1 MAATDA
7 TKFLNKTEYERT
19 LARLRQYCDQ
29 KESSVTEEASFL
41 YRKSPDVG
49 NRDYFVA
56 KSVKGKTLVW
66 NQRIVNG
73 NLSNGTNGWSASGR
87 STILA
92 SNGVLTVTITATPT
106 SNYTGYVA
114 KPFSKT
120 SGHKYYFHVEVNV
133 PHDGRFILDT
143 NSEIQTQLYDVSA
156 NNWEKL
162 SSIASAVR
170 DGLSGSLYPREL
182 SDGYVSGDSFKIRNY
197 YVIDLTLMFGS
208 GNEPATV
215 EEFESMFPL
224 TYYDYNPGEL
234 ISFNAEGIQTVGFN
248 QWDEEIELGYVN
260 PDTGEEV
267 QATNRW
273 RSKNYIPVLPST
285 AYYLCN
291 ILASESNVLY
301 VVEYDGDKQYNY
313 GANTYYNNRVYTTK
327 PGTRYL
333 RIFNYRGTTY
343 ENNICINFSDPAK
356 NGTYEPYKKS
366 TLTLDVASMTSGG
379 VQIFPDGMRSA
390 GSVYDEA
397 IVDTDGY
404 VRKVVKR
411 IGDVDLG
418 TLTWSYRI
426 PPGRTKYHFMAT
438 TGAPSDLRYRFPFVG
453 LCAKYTMSTA
463 QYGEDDKTINYVGY
477 TSLPEINV
485 VDSDYTSAEDFK
497 AAMSGVMLYYE
508 LATPV
513 EYTLDEPIFVGS
525 GFNGGGIQ
533 KVIQENTSAPHTTPF
548 SGSFEYGRMPAMD
561 VISLVN
567 ESSNMITS
575 HYLPLTGGTLT
586 GNLTAPSFIKIGGTS
601 SQFLKADGSV
611 DSNAYLPLTGGTM
624 SGAIKFPT
632 GNREI
637 LHFAG
642 TDGSWGSGLKYS
654 WSNRTAIAFW
664 GKHAETAFVWNA
676 GTDYS
681 ATDVPSS
688 GTSYDFKIQRVSG
701 VPNVT
706 TTGKYIGTAFVK
718 KDGTSSQ
725 FLKADGSVDSNTYA
739 TTAQLTNGSVTK
751 LGTATVG
758 SSTMPIFLNAGTP
771 TAITS
776 FPEAYLSWGGKNFSA
791 AYGPIDAA
799 MVGNLGACRTM
810 FAKAAGIEI
819 EYSRDAGETW
829 VDYEAT
835 DAQKVALF
843 SDGGAA
849 FVIGKNSTAGDGG
862 ANYMLRVN
870 LYTSNAGI
878 YTSLNKIVVYVSTN
892 GSTGCYCT
900 IRARYQ
906 STYESDVDS
915 WRVFADQIPISGWS
929 GYNVINISGLT
940 TYGNVKTSQYGHIQF
955 IFGCTGAN
963 SGNYGGLNV
972 SKIFCFGGVGWTIP
986 SNMAKNGHLYS
997 WDVDQNAIFPNGIRP
1012 SISGKDLG
1020 TASNRWNIF
1029 GTELNLSGAASVG
1042 TTLSVTGN
1050 TTLGGTLSV
1059 GSSSANKATTLYGT
1073 LTATGAITAYSTLTV
1088 SGATTLNG
1096 GAAIKGVGNAVTN
1109 INGGS
1114 ATVDYSHIFVTGGS
1128 NNTRPLVLQNGYG
1141 NVGVGITVPS
1151 YKLDVNGTTR
1161 VSGIST
1167 LAGGIVLGTSTNAV
1181 AAKME
1186 WDETNNAWKLN
1197 GNFYATGFISA
1208 GGVSQS
1214 GGSGAPIEINTED
1227 FAEVD
1232 GVLQL
1237 ADRTTS
1243 NGMGYIILRKDMSF
1257 ASQITKTN
1265 TIYEVRYSFNLS
1277 GASVT
1282 IPSNCVL
1289 KFVGG
1294 MLVNGTVTGT
1304 NTKIDAPFVRIFS
1317 DNISLAG
1324 TWALDEFPVS
1334 WYGGEVND
1342 SSVDISA
1349 VISKILEQ
1357 FVTIFPGR
1365 NASGGHPYGGAKI
1378 TLLEGAYY
1386 AKTPIVIYDY
1396 SPTSNG
1402 EGLNPMDG
1410 TSACE
1415 IEGSS
1420 KYGTYIHNSNTGDN
1434 FFLTN
1439 LRDGTHRHHWGLT
1452 LRFLTFIGGNG
1463 IKMVR
1468 PWDFHIEHCTFYN
1481 GGTAIKFFATVNT
1494 HINDCS
1500 FYNTVT
1506 AIEFD
1511 SSMGGGGVST
1521 TFTIENCWIAWC
1533 RIGFKLSSIRTGDG
1547 FEFIIRNTIFE
1558 YCRASLQVQSISERN
1573 TLLIDECY
1581 FEGNPPDITTYGNTS
1596 TIEGVDCYFRHCLT
1610 DPIDY
1615 GFVKNGTCRFYWEGY
1630 MKPKLTLGDTTASKN
1645 VTIVVDGKTLYNN
1658 YDNHIVKTTGFFDNT
1673 PGVLYASEIGEA
1685 GAVRVN
1691 VRSGDDMNEGLWE
1704 WDGQG
1709 YSLSK
1714 EIAQTKAITYENSSF
1729 VFSKTSTDATFE
1741 AWLSGDKNTA
1751 LVGPWIAKLQAKFS
1765 GFSGRETPL
1774 KKLLATLGAGN
1785 NSALWQKIKHLHFP
1799 VLALPSDG
1807 ANVGYDLITDTVRT
1821 LNSYTIYENRGV
1833 YPTAGGGNTGALSV
1847 SGVSAANI
1855 SFFGIVTYRADTLS
1869 IGSSAAECFYDQG
1882 YRINFNKQSMGF
1894 INASAEFGNFAYSD
1908 LNTEVPIAFA
1918 MSANTGSARTIC
1930 KDSTSKSVSETAYG
1944 AGDSYQLSGQRSY
1957 AATSVFAICDGL
1969 TPAEALTA
1977 STALATFAIE
1987 FGILGNSN
1995 Q

>member
-66 NQRIVNG
+66 NQLIVNG
-73 NLSNGTNGWSASGR
+73 DFASDISGWSAYSGATAISAPTR
-87 STILA
+87 DNGRIKVTCKTATTGGDSVSIRTTVSKSIIGHKYLILFNFEAVSSGITGPSYEGCISTSIVKSLGGNKYGA
-92 SNGVLTVTITATPT
+92 IITAT
-106 SNYTGYVA
+106 
-114 KPFSKT
+114 
-120 SGHKYYFHVEVNV
+120 
-133 PHDGRFILDT
+133 
-143 NSEIQTQLYDVSA
+143 
-156 NNWEKL
+156 
-162 SSIASAVR
+162 SAVASFYLKA
-170 DGLSGSLYPREL
+170 GGTKS
-182 SDGYVSGDSFKIRNY
+182 VGDTWYFDN
-197 YVIDLTLMFGS
+197 VNFIDLTLMFGA

-224 TYYDYNPGEL
+224 PYYDYNPGEL
-234 ISFNAEGIQTVGFN
+234 ISFNADGIQTVGRNLVDINTFP
-248 QWDEEIELGYVN
+248 ELTGKGEIDANGAWHLSSLSVGVTLWKNTVGY
-260 PDTGEEV
+260 TGRLYYEYSCRYANGGNNGAGQRFKFVYTDGTSSTGVHSSIGKVVESFQTDYGSSIESWISDV
-267 QATNRW
+267 FLYFLTDPQTDGTDG
-273 RSKNYIPVLPST
+273 YIP
-285 AYYLCN
+285 
-291 ILASESNVLY
+291 
-301 VVEYDGDKQYNY
+301 
-313 GANTYYNNRVYTTK
+313 
-327 PGTRYL
+327 
-333 RIFNYRGTTY
+333 
-343 ENNICINFSDPAK
+343 
-356 NGTYEPYKKS
+356 YKSS
-366 TLTLDVASMTSGG
+366 TLNLSIPSMTSGG

-390 GSVYDEA
+390 GTVYDEA
-397 IVDTDGY
+397 IVDPDGY

-418 TLTWSYRI
+418 TLTWSYVETYSVFFSGLI
-426 PPGRTKYHFMAT
+426 TLRTGQRNAVCSAYDNPYNSALAT
-438 TGAPSDLRYRFPFVG
+438 
-453 LCAKYTMSTA
+453 M
-463 QYGEDDKTINYVGY
+463 EDKTLTTRAALGGNNIIVKDTTY
-477 TSLPEINV
+477 T
-485 VDSDYTSAEDFK
+485 DAAAFK
-497 AAMSGVMLYYE
+497 SAMSGVMLYYE

-513 EYTLDEPIFVGS
+513 SYTLDEPIFVGA

-533 KVIQENTSAPHTTPF
+533 IVIQENTSAPHTTPF

-575 HYLPLTGGTLT
+575 RYLPLTGGTLT
-586 GNLTAPSFIKIGGTS
+586 GNLTAPSFIKTGGTS

-642 TDGSWGSGLKYS
+642 TDASWGSGLKYS
-654 WSNRTAIAFW
+654 WSNRTTIAFW

-758 SSTMPIFLNAGTP
+758 SSTMPIYLNAGTP
-771 TAITS
+771 AAISS
-776 FPEAYLSWGGKNFSA
+776 FPEAYLSWGGRNFAA

-799 MVGNLGACRTM
+799 MVSELGACRTM
-810 FAKAAGIEI
+810 FAKAAGIVV
-819 EYSRDAGETW
+819 EYSTDGGSTW
-829 VDYEAT
+829 LDYGLT
-835 DAQKVALF
+835 DSQKVGLF
-843 SDGGAA
+843 SSGQTVNTGKNTTAGGASP
-849 FVIGKNSTAGDGG
+849 N
-862 ANYMLRVN
+862 NMLRVS
-870 LYTSNAGI
+870 LRTSAAGI
-878 YTSLNKIVVYVSTN
+878 YTALNKFVLYVNTN
-892 GSTGCYCT
+892 GSSGSYCT
-900 IRARYQ
+900 IRCRTQ
-906 STYESDVDS
+906 QNYEDNVDT
-915 WRVFADQIPISGWS
+915 WVVRADHVGIGGWS
-929 GYNVINISGLT
+929 GWNVINIDATT
-940 TYGNVKTSQYGHIQF
+940 TYGNTKASQYGEWQF
-955 IFGCTGAN
+955 IFGYTGAN
-963 SGNYGGLNV
+963 ANYAGLIVN
-972 SKIFCFGGVGWTIP
+972 KIFGFGGVGWTTP
-986 SNMAKNGHLYS
+986 SYMASTGHLYTFDS
-997 WDVDQNAIFPNGIRP
+997 GQNAYFPATVAPISNGL
-1012 SISGKDLG
+1012 KLG
-1020 TASNRWNIF
+1020 YDGRRWALYATTGNFSDALTAS
-1029 GTELNLSGAASVG
+1029 S
-1042 TTLSVTGN
+1042 TLSVTGN
-1050 TTLGGTLSV
+1050 TTIGGNITTAGYVAVGTGRNNGSYIGSDSTGNIYLHNFSGFPLVADGLVVRRGAAATTATLGNTTYPWAGVYSKTGNFSDAVTLS
-1059 GSSSANKATTLYGT
+1059 
-1073 LTATGAITAYSTLTV
+1073 
-1088 SGATTLNG
+1088 
-1096 GAAIKGVGNAVTN
+1096 
-1109 INGGS
+1109 
-1114 ATVDYSHIFVTGGS
+1114 
-1128 NNTRPLVLQNGYG
+1128 
-1141 NVGVGITVPS
+1141 
-1151 YKLDVNGTTR
+1151 GTTAATR
-1161 VSGIST
+1161 RIYFGDTSHYLELDST
-1167 LAGGIVLGTSTNAV
+1167 GFHFSHGVYS
-1181 AAKME
+1181 
-1186 WDETNNAWKLN
+1186 DS
-1197 GNFYATGFISA
+1197 FISA

-1214 GGSGAPIEINTED
+1214 GGSGAPIEINTDD

-1232 GVLQL
+1232 GVLQP

-1324 TWALDEFPVS
+1324 TWALDKFPVS

-1452 LRFLTFIGGNG
+1452 FRFLTFIGGNG

-1547 FEFIIRNTIFE
+1547 FEFIIRNSIFE

-1630 MKPKLTLGDTTASKN
+1630 MKPKLTLGDATASKN
-1645 VTIVVDGKTLYNN
+1645 VTIVVDGKTLYDN

-1714 EIAQTKAITYENSSF
+1714 EIAQTKAISYENSSF

-1741 AWLSGDKNTA
+1741 AWLSGDKNTV

-1765 GFSGRETPL
+1765 GFTGRETPL

-1821 LNSYTIYENRGV
+1821 LNSYTIYANRGV

-1869 IGSSAAECFYDQG
+1869 IGSSAAECVYDQG
-1882 YRINFNKQSMGF
+1882 YRINFNKRSMGF

>member
-7 TKFLNKTEYERT
+7 TKFLNKTEYEVALNRI
-19 LARLRQYCDQ
+19 
-29 KESSVTEEASFL
+29 SSL
-41 YRKSPDVG
+41 
-49 NRDYFVA
+49 A
-56 KSVKGKTLVW
+56 KSAELVLSEGIAS
-66 NQRIVNG
+66 NSSRIASLEDWMKNPSLDELQVGELGVNGRFALNGDAEVNG
-73 NLSNGTNGWSASGR
+73 NVKAS
-87 STILA
+87 
-92 SNGVLTVTITATPT
+92 
-106 SNYTGYVA
+106 
-114 KPFSKT
+114 
-120 SGHKYYFHVEVNV
+120 
-133 PHDGRFILDT
+133 
-143 NSEIQTQLYDVSA
+143 
-156 NNWEKL
+156 
-162 SSIASAVR
+162 
-170 DGLSGSLYPREL
+170 
-182 SDGYVSGDSFKIRNY
+182 
-197 YVIDLTLMFGS
+197 
-208 GNEPATV
+208 
-215 EEFESMFPL
+215 
-224 TYYDYNPGEL
+224 
-234 ISFNAEGIQTVGFN
+234 
-248 QWDEEIELGYVN
+248 
-260 PDTGEEV
+260 
-267 QATNRW
+267 
-273 RSKNYIPVLPST
+273 
-285 AYYLCN
+285 
-291 ILASESNVLY
+291 
-301 VVEYDGDKQYNY
+301 
-313 GANTYYNNRVYTTK
+313 
-327 PGTRYL
+327 
-333 RIFNYRGTTY
+333 
-343 ENNICINFSDPAK
+343 
-356 NGTYEPYKKS
+356 
-366 TLTLDVASMTSGG
+366 
-379 VQIFPDGMRSA
+379 
-390 GSVYDEA
+390 
-397 IVDTDGY
+397 
-404 VRKVVKR
+404 
-411 IGDVDLG
+411 
-418 TLTWSYRI
+418 
-426 PPGRTKYHFMAT
+426 
-438 TGAPSDLRYRFPFVG
+438 
-453 LCAKYTMSTA
+453 
-463 QYGEDDKTINYVGY
+463 
-477 TSLPEINV
+477 
-485 VDSDYTSAEDFK
+485 
-497 AAMSGVMLYYE
+497 
-508 LATPV
+508 
-513 EYTLDEPIFVGS
+513 
-525 GFNGGGIQ
+525 
-533 KVIQENTSAPHTTPF
+533 
-548 SGSFEYGRMPAMD
+548 
-561 VISLVN
+561 
-567 ESSNMITS
+567 
-575 HYLPLTGGTLT
+575 
-586 GNLTAPSFIKIGGTS
+586 SFIK
-601 SQFLKADGSV
+601 
-611 DSNAYLPLTGGTM
+611 
-624 SGAIKFPT
+624 
-632 GNREI
+632 
-637 LHFAG
+637 AG
-642 TDGSWGSGLKYS
+642 
-654 WSNRTAIAFW
+654 
-664 GKHAETAFVWNA
+664 
-676 GTDYS
+676 
-681 ATDVPSS
+681 
-688 GTSYDFKIQRVSG
+688 
-701 VPNVT
+701 
-706 TTGKYIGTAFVK
+706 
-718 KDGTSSQ
+718 GTSSQ

-758 SSTMPIFLNAGTP
+758 SSTMPIYLNAGTP
-771 TAITS
+771 AAISS
-776 FPEAYLSWGGKNFSA
+776 FPEAYLSWGGKNLGA
-791 AYGPIDAA
+791 TYGPIDAA
-799 MVGNLGACRTM
+799 MVSELGACRTM
-810 FAKAAGIEI
+810 FAKAAGIVV
-819 EYSRDAGETW
+819 EYSTDGGATW
-829 VDYEAT
+829 IDYGST
-835 DAQKVALF
+835 DGQKVALF
-843 SDGGAA
+843 SSGYGFNTGKNTIAGGASP
-849 FVIGKNSTAGDGG
+849 N
-862 ANYMLRVN
+862 NMLRVS
-870 LYTSNAGI
+870 LRTYAAGI
-878 YTSLNKIVVYVSTN
+878 YTSLNKFVLYVNTN
-892 GSTGCYCT
+892 GSSGSYCT
-900 IRARYQ
+900 IRCRTQ
-906 STYESDVDS
+906 QNYEDNVDT
-915 WRVFADQIPISGWS
+915 WVVRADHVGIGGWS
-929 GYNVINISGLT
+929 GWNVINIDATT
-940 TYGNVKTSQYGHIQF
+940 TYGNAKASQYGEWQF
-955 IFGCTGAN
+955 IFGYTGAN
-963 SGNYGGLNV
+963 ANYAGLIIM
-972 SKIFCFGGVGWTIP
+972 KIFGFGGVGWTTP
-986 SNMAKNGHLYS
+986 SNMATTGHLYS
-997 WDVDQNAIFPNGIRP
+997 FDSGQNAYFPATVAPISNGLKLGYDGRRWELYATAGNF
-1012 SISGKDLG
+1012 SGAL
-1020 TASNRWNIF
+1020 TAS
-1029 GTELNLSGAASVG
+1029 S
-1042 TTLSVTGN
+1042 TLSVSGN

-1059 GSSSANKATTLYGT
+1059 GTSSANKATTLYGT
-1073 LTATGAITAYSTLTV
+1073 LTTRGAITASSTLTV

-1141 NVGVGITVPS
+1141 NVGVGITNPT

-1197 GNFYATGFISA
+1197 GNFYATGFVSS
-1208 GGVSQS
+1208 GGMSNE
-1214 GGSGAPIEINTED
+1214 GGSGGPIEINTDD

-1324 TWALDEFPVS
+1324 TWALDKFPVS

-1342 SSVDISA
+1342 SSVDISV

-1452 LRFLTFIGGNG
+1452 FRFLTFIGGNG

-1481 GGTAIKFFATVNT
+1481 GATAIKFFATVNT

-1630 MKPKLTLGDTTASKN
+1630 MKPKLTLWDTTASKN

-1658 YDNHIVKTTGFFDNT
+1658 YDNHIVKTAGFFDNT

-1714 EIAQTKAITYENSSF
+1714 EIAQTKAISYENSSF
-1729 VFSKTSTDATFE
+1729 VFSKTSADATFE

-1751 LVGPWIAKLQAKFS
+1751 LVGPWVAKLQAKFS

-1869 IGSSAAECFYDQG
+1869 IGSSAAECVYDQG
-1882 YRINFNKQSMGF
+1882 YRINFNKRSMGF